1 MAQKVNPIAVRLGL
15 NRSSESSWFSD
26 YYYTTLFYKDLNC
39 KHFLSSIRQPSGK
52 KLGVR
57 IARCVIHHYPK
68 RSVLHLFCLTKTAAG
83 RVKAIPTAENK
94 NSSCSYTN
102 LHYSYDYHI
111 PVVYDPKHKYTHLTL
126 DALAEQKN
134 SAFSVVSKAKE
145 LSEYNSE
152 RNEFHLKKNIDI
164 SNLKLEHKQTIYLNL
179 IKRIC
184 NHSKTKTGYNK
195 KSSSS
200 HLSCSPNKQILLLK
214 RLEEQFKEMPFSNCS
229 LHTKTA
235 ARVTLDKQPQ
245 LQSLFI
251 PNLALSK
258 VNLNTQLQNCNKKDN
273 DNIIKKLGCSYDTKK
288 RHCVDRFSNEKMLS
302 RKDGESCK
310 KTALHNHV
318 LQKKRDK
325 NNGLNVKIEDK
336 QKKRR
341 ARPSLEKA
349 EEQTMFSSSCVKKN
363 SLLSSK
369 FVLQT
374 ASKTAVSTNKNNSG
388 KTFKKHNS
396 FCLDWIS
403 MNQLYCASGWT
414 HIMETRIREWI
425 TYNKKLQLETSTFEK
440 NTLTASPSFYTQET
454 TSPFFLTQ
462 VPLVFLEKKNPACL
476 LKPQLTRKATQ
487 MKKESSSSCS
497 WNSLAEQKNTVSA
510 EQKNTAEQVL
520 FSSYRRKKKAARA
533 SVLPVSV
540 LSYELK
546 ANMNYLAMWYWKQTK
561 TAART
566 NTKLN
571 CNYNV
576 ITQQLRAVK
585 VTLNEPS
592 LTKSNHYHFTN
603 IQSFLTSQTN
613 TLTLIVPVKV
623 SSIYQSASLVAQEIC
638 CKLEQKRAFRQ
649 ICKSVF
655 RQIDLCKYIKG
666 IRISCSGRLNGAEIA
681 KSECKKFG
689 ETSLHVFSDQ
699 IDYAYA
705 KASTASGILGVKV
718 WISYNCS

>member
-68 RSVLHLFCLTKTAAG
+68 RSVFHLFCLTNKG
-83 RVKAIPTAENK
+83 RVKAIERNIH
-94 NSSCSYTN
+94 NTN
-102 LHYSYDYHI
+102 LHYSYDYRI

-134 SAFSVVSKAKE
+134 SAFSVELQPKAKE

-152 RNEFHLKKNIDI
+152 RNEFRLKKNIDI
-164 SNLKLEHKQTIYLNL
+164 SNFKLEHKQTIYLNL

-184 NHSKTKTGYNK
+184 NHSKKNTGYFY
-195 KSSSS
+195 SSS
-200 HLSCSPNKQILLLK
+200 HLNSSKSCLKQILLLK
-214 RLEEQFKEMPFSNCS
+214 RLEEHFKEMSFSFF
-229 LHTKTA
+229 HTNTTA
-235 ARVTLDKQPQ
+235 ELLPVTLDKQP
-245 LQSLFI
+245 LFFFI

-258 VNLNTQLQNCNKKDN
+258 VNLNTQLPFFFCKQKDN
-273 DNIIKKLGCSYDTKK
+273 DNIIKKLINDTKK
-288 RHCVDRFSNEKMLS
+288 RHCVDRFS
-302 RKDGESCK
+302 
-310 KTALHNHV
+310 V
-318 LQKKRDK
+318 
-325 NNGLNVKIEDK
+325 
-336 QKKRR
+336 
-341 ARPSLEKA
+341 
-349 EEQTMFSSSCVKKN
+349 EENKETMFSSSCVKKH
-363 SLLSSK
+363 SLHEALK
-369 FVLQT
+369 
-374 ASKTAVSTNKNNSG
+374 KTAVSTLNSS
-388 KTFKKHNS
+388 KTSKKQNL

-414 HIMETRIREWI
+414 HIMETKIREWI
-425 TYNKKLQLETSTFEK
+425 TYNKTTETSTFKK
-440 NTLTASPSFYTQET
+440 NTLTSTAVSPKQKKET
-454 TSPFFLTQ
+454 TSLPTQ
-462 VPLVFLEKKNPACL
+462 VPFVFLEKTNPACL

-487 MKKESSSSCS
+487 MRKDLSSNL
-497 WNSLAEQKNTVSA
+497 NSLDEQIS
-510 EQKNTAEQVL
+510 TASSFSFL
-520 FSSYRRKKKAARA
+520 FRA

-546 ANMNYLAMWYWKQTK
+546 ANMNYLAMWYWKQQK
-561 TAART
+561 LRT
-566 NTKLN
+566 NAKFN

-576 ITQQLRAVK
+576 ITQQLRAVRL
-585 VTLNEPS
+585 TLNEPS
-592 LTKSNHYHFTN
+592 LTKSSHYHFTN